1 MTVHDTLTDRAPLP
15 YDFMLAVAVVRAAQ
29 R

>member
-1 MTVHDTLTDRAPLP
+1 MTGRATLP
-15 YDFMLAVAVVRAAQ
+15 YDFMLAVRRSNCAAMTWPTA